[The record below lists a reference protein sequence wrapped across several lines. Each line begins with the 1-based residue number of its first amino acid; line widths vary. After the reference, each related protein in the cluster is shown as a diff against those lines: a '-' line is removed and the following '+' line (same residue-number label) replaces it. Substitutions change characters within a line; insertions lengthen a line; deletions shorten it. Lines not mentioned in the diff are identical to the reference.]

1 MQRNNLTKEDKTTI
15 KKKKKKYEEARH
27 NAHKVH
33 YKKVK
38 TLQ

>member
-15 KKKKKKYEEARH
+15 KKKYEEARH